1 MLFGREGPIHRIALR
16 SEYNR
21 HFLCAETSD
30 QQARIY
36 ANRTWQNVQ
45 ETFLLEELRDGSV
58 TQRDPD
64 LAGIRDKA
72 AFAKLAAE
80 ERAACEKL
88 WSDVTALM
96 KRAKPSNQ

>member
-1 MLFGREGPIHRIALR
+1 MR

-21 HFLCAETSD
+21 HFLCAETRD

-36 ANRTWQNVQ
+36 ANRTWQNAQ
-45 ETFLLEELRDGSV
+45 ETF
-58 TQRDPD
+58 
-64 LAGIRDKA
+64 
-72 AFAKLAAE
+72 
-80 ERAACEKL
+80 